1 MPVCGLEV
9 RGEEGIDVPDASAH
23 CHVGKGGAAPA
34 AVGVFFGVLLETGV
48 FVGPFQ
54 RYYECGF
61 GGMWSGDS
69 HVGTMD
75 VTATWVSV

>member
-9 RGEEGIDVPDASAH
+9 GGEEGIDMPDASAH
-23 CHVGKGGAAPA
+23 CHVGKGGTASA
-34 AVGVFFGVLLETGV
+34 AVDVFFGILLETGV

-54 RYYECGF
+54 RYNKVEL

-69 HVGTMD
+69 HVGSMD
-75 VTATWVSV
+75 VTGTWVSV